1 MHLYV
6 DDLFGRLVAKTSVN
20 MFTRYMPYAGA
31 QDGAA
36 PKKKAL
42 PEPPRESLSSP
53 RYRHEG
59 GEEGVG
65 GALLLTQNIDPTVNP
80 LAGFSHN

>member
-1 MHLYV
+1 MKV
-6 DDLFGRLVAKTSVN
+6 SNTFDDLRDRRRRKLV
-20 MFTRYMPYAGA
+20 PYAGA

-36 PKKKAL
+36 PKKKAP